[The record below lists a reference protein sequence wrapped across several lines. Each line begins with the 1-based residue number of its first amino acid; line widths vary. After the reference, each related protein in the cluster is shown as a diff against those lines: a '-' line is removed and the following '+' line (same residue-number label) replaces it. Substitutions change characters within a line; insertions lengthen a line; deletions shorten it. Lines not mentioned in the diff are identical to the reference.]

1 MTPKTELT
9 AGPGV
14 QIVELTM
21 DNAEDQEELNRRLRK
36 PGEADSKQG
45 KTLHDTATR
54 PSNGA
59 EQGRCN

>member
-1 MTPKTELT
+1 MSPNTELT

-21 DNAEDQEELNRRLRK
+21 ENDENQDELNRRLRK
-36 PGEADSKQG
+36 PREADSK
-45 KTLHDTATR
+45 KDKSLNDTATR

-59 EQGRCN
+59 EQGRST